1 MNRSDQQAVPFFRKR
16 IAVIGAALL
25 AMLFAAAAV
34 WMVWSAGWRMP
45 EMPVRDVVFKG
56 MLTRVSQDELSRV
69 ARAIGQAR
77 VSMLSADL
85 REVKAV
91 IAQVDW
97 VREADIRRRFPSTLE
112 VLIEEQQPVAF
123 WRDVASGDTG
133 WVNTL
138 GETFKTRASDD
149 KLAQLP
155 KLAGP
160 DGSSREVLE
169 RFRAVEALLKPV
181 ERAPRALTL
190 TLRRAW
196 QMELDNGSVLQ
207 VGRNDTDAR
216 LARFV
221 AAWPQLTELQ
231 AANAHIDLR
240 YQAGLA
246 IKGVAAAKTES
257 KKRS

>member
-1 MNRSDQQAVPFFRKR
+1 MKHSDEPSIPFYRRR

-25 AMLFAAAAV
+25 AMLAAAAGV
-34 WMVWSAGWRMP
+34 WMIGASSLRMP
-45 EMPVRDVVFKG
+45 DMPVRDVVFKG
-56 MLTRVSQDELSRV
+56 ALTRVSPDELSRV

-85 REVKAV
+85 SEVKAV
-91 IAQVDW
+91 IKQVDW
-97 VREADIRRRFPSTLE
+97 VREADIHRRFPSSLE
-112 VLIEEQQPVAF
+112 VMLEEQQPVAK
-123 WRDVASGDTG
+123 WRDIASDESG
-133 WVNTL
+133 WVNTR
-138 GETFKTRASDD
+138 GEVFRTRGTDES
-149 KLAQLP
+149 LAQLP

-160 DGSSREVLE
+160 DGSSKEVLE
-169 RFRAVEALLKPV
+169 RFQSVTAMLKPV

-216 LARFV
+216 LVRFV
-221 AAWPQLTELQ
+221 AAYPQVAALQ
-231 AANAHIDLR
+231 ADNARIDLR
-240 YQAGLA
+240 YQTGLA
-246 IKGVAAAKTES
+246 VKGVAATKSDS